1 MSVLAHIGRSLDK
14 KLITALLRAGD
25 GQRLLAGL
33 AEAPGVLSISHHHA
47 RGVGNRRVRSGQ
59 LFFREHDI
67 LIVLAEAERAD
78 ALFARIY
85 EEGAIGEHGTGMVFM
100 EKVLR
105 GHPMMPL
112 DLADW

>member
-1 MSVLAHIGRSLDK
+1 MSVLAHIGRGLDK

-67 LIVLAEAERAD
+67 LIVLAEAEQAD
-78 ALFARIY
+78 ALFVRIY